1 MPQKM
6 FALADCN
13 NFYASCERLFKPK
26 YNGVPVI
33 VLSNNDG
40 CVIARSNEAKEL
52 GIAMGVPF
60 YQIKEQVKTQ
70 GIAVFSSHYTLYGDL
85 SARVMTNLARFT
97 PEVEVYSIDEC
108 FLGLKGFNNL
118 QTYAEEIRDTVIRNT
133 GIPISLGVAPTKV
146 LAKVANKKAK
156 KLSGVMVFDNAE
168 KITDALKDFPVGDL
182 WGIGGQYAK
191 MLHAMQV
198 KTAAQ
203 FRALPMEW
211 VQKNLS
217 VVGTRIW
224 RELWG
229 ESCIPLKL
237 FTDPKKGLCTS
248 RAFGKLTSDY
258 AELEEATASYTARLA
273 IKLRRE
279 ERCATVI
286 GLRLLTNRFNT
297 KQPQCFP
304 SVCIPLPHPV
314 NNTNDL
320 VKAALFGLKKIYL
333 TGYMYQKVEVSAT
346 GLIPETEVQLN
357 LFNPY
362 KGVKNDQISKVM
374 DTLNGYYG
382 AGTLRI
388 ATEGINPKWNLRRD
402 FLSPEYTTNWK
413 DIIKT
418 K

>member
-1 MPQKM
+1 M

-13 NFYASCERLFKPK
+13 NFYASCERLFRPK
-26 YNGVPVI
+26 YNGVPVV

-52 GIAMGVPF
+52 GIAMGIPF
-60 YQIKEQVKTQ
+60 YQIREQVKAQ

-97 PEVEVYSIDEC
+97 PDVEVYSIDEC
-108 FLGLKGFNNL
+108 FLGLKGFSNL
-118 QTYAEEIRDTVIRNT
+118 QAYAEEIRNTVIRNT

-146 LAKVANKKAK
+146 LAKVANKIAK
-156 KLSGVMVFDNAE
+156 KASGVMLLNNPESIAE
-168 KITDALKDFPVGDL
+168 ALSNFSVADV

-191 MLHAMQV
+191 MLQSMQV

-211 VQKNLS
+211 VQKNMS

-258 AELEEATASYTARLA
+258 GELEEATASYTARLA

-279 ERCATVI
+279 QRCATVI
-286 GLRLLTNRFNT
+286 GVRLLTNRFNT
-297 KQPQCFP
+297 KHPQCFP
-304 SVCIPLPHPV
+304 SVSVPLPHPV

-333 TGYMYQKVEVSAT
+333 TGYRYQKVEVSAF
-346 GLIPETEVQLN
+346 GLIPESEVQLN

-362 KGVKNDQISKVM
+362 KGIKNDKISQVM
-374 DTLNGYYG
+374 DTLNTHYG

-388 ATEGINPKWNLRRD
+388 ATEGANPKWNLRRD